1 MKTSRAGYMRRALM
15 LALLLS
21 TMPFLSSFAV
31 AEEARDAPICTTL
44 FDTTIQ
50 AFDVGNG
57 ECSTYRIGAVSSD
70 TALEFNI
77 SISGDAIDFLIMT
90 ENVHEAYSGGFAYG
104 HVIEQSSLLFA
115 NGTYS
120 FHWRPDANDMN
131 KEFHIVFDNL
141 AHDNDAGEG
150 DQGGSEA
157 TVQVQ
162 IDEVIDSYWTEF
174 HNLVILDMG
183 SHQELLEPDELTL
196 DAGTQI
202 MVSAW
207 PMFGE
212 PDIYLMTEQ
221 HRTTYLNGD
230 SGAFHIPGAS
240 MTAVSGYS
248 TMMWT
253 ISESQAGQGLYL
265 MVDNEASP
273 SGGGSGSSEARV
285 SVKVEFDPVLAP
297 AISDDLDST
306 AAVIG
311 QGVALNALSTP
322 NRQSQIQSLAWDVDL
337 GADSDGDGMLDN
349 DADATGWSA
358 TASWF
363 TPGTHR
369 VLLTV
374 TSPNGEKAQTT
385 HEVSVIDVVAPT
397 VSISHDTSSNTQNHA
412 LAPIGE
418 VVTFTANIAD
428 DHTIAGK
435 RWTLDGVEVGT
446 GNSWSKGWMNLA
458 SHVLVLEA
466 TDVSGNIANATLL
479 INIIDATVPTLDA
492 SKVEVPV
499 SVTAG
504 EGFTLSAINAGSDS
518 FDDASSLEYRWDF
531 NLDEDLDGD
540 GIKSNDGE
548 LIGQS
553 VGPVMLKDVGEV
565 SIRLTIVD
573 QSGNMVYKGYTIQVE
588 PAPESKTGMVISI
601 IIIIFAAVIAVG
613 SFMWRQKELG
623 MARHLL
629 ASHGLTEEEVSVRI
643 NSVRETRNVPFF
655 AKAVVIAGLAEGS
668 GPMTEE
674 QLAEKAKNA
683 EMQRLYGSS
692 SGGDPNAGFRAA
704 GSSGQGSDAEF
715 AAMAGVGGGAPL
727 DASQA
732 AAAAEAAALFS
743 DQQPGQVEI
752 QKEIPGIPESSL
764 GDEIF
769 EQIESHSTTKE
780 QTKQSVGSRSG
791 GISIPGQTVPAP
803 SAPAAP
809 SPAAASKESGMRGS
823 CSACGQGFMVQLP
836 SGVNEVLVDCPKCGV
851 EQHFSR

>member
-1 MKTSRAGYMRRALM
+1 MRRALV

-21 TMPFLSSFAV
+21 TMPFLSSFTV
-31 AEEARDAPICTTL
+31 ADEARDAPTCTTL
-44 FDTTIQ
+44 FETTIQ
-50 AFDVGNG
+50 AFDVGGG
-57 ECSTYRIGAVSSD
+57 ECSTYRIGTVSSD
-70 TALEFNI
+70 TVLEFNI

-104 HVIEQSSLLFA
+104 HVIELSSLLFA
-115 NGTYS
+115 NGTYN

-131 KEFHIVFDNL
+131 KEFHLVFDNL

-162 IDEVIDSYWTEF
+162 LNEVVDTYWTEF
-174 HNLVILDMG
+174 HNLVIMEVG
-183 SHQELLEPDELTL
+183 SHQEILGSDELTL

-202 MVSAW
+202 TVSAW

-221 HRTTYLNGD
+221 HRTTYVNGD
-230 SGAFHIPGAS
+230 SGAFHIPGAA
-240 MTAVSGYS
+240 MTAIAGFS

-253 ISESQAGQGLYL
+253 ISESQAGEGLYL

-285 SVKVEFDPVLAP
+285 SIKVEFDPVLAP
-297 AISDDLDST
+297 SISDDLNST

-311 QGVALNALSTP
+311 QEVVLNALSTP
-322 NRQSQIQSLAWDVDL
+322 NRQSQVQSLAWDVDL
-337 GADSDGDGMLDN
+337 GADSDGDGTLDN

-358 TASWF
+358 AASWF

-374 TSPNGEKAQTT
+374 TSPDGENAQST
-385 HEVSVIDVVAPT
+385 HEVSVIDVVAPM
-397 VSISHDTSSNTQNHA
+397 VSISHDTSSNTQNQA

-418 VVTFTANIAD
+418 VVTFTANIND

-435 RWTLDGVEVGT
+435 RWMLDGVEVGT
-446 GNSWSKGWMNLA
+446 GNSWSKGWMNPA

-466 TDVSGNIANATLL
+466 TDVSGNIGNATLL
-479 INIIDATVPTLDA
+479 INVIDATVPTLDA

-499 SVTAG
+499 TVTAG
-504 EGFTLSAINAGSDS
+504 EGFTLIAINAGSDS
-518 FDDASSLEYRWDF
+518 FDDDSSLEYRWDF
-531 NLDEDLDGD
+531 NLDDDMDGD
-540 GIKSNDGE
+540 GIKHNDAE

-553 VGPVMLKDVGEV
+553 VGPIKYSDKDVGEV
-565 SIRLTIVD
+565 TIRLTIVD
-573 QSGNMVYKGYTIQVE
+573 PSGNMVSKGYTIQVE

-601 IIIIFAAVIAVG
+601 IIIILAAVIAVG
-613 SFMWRQKELG
+613 SFMWRQKEMG

-629 ASHGLTEEEVSVRI
+629 ASHGLTEEEISVRI
-643 NSVRETRNVPFF
+643 SSVSETRNVPFF
-655 AKAVVIAGLAEGS
+655 AKAVVIAGLAEGT

-674 QLAEKAKNA
+674 QIAEKTKNA

-692 SGGDPNAGFRAA
+692 GGGDPNAGFRAV
-704 GSSGQGSDAEF
+704 GTSHQGSDAEF
-715 AAMAGVGGGAPL
+715 AAMAGIGGGGAPL

-743 DQQPGQVEI
+743 DQQPGQVGA
-752 QKEIPGIPESSL
+752 QKEVPSIPEPSL

-769 EQIESHSTTKE
+769 EQIETHSATQQLPKPSAGT
-780 QTKQSVGSRSG
+780 QSG
-791 GISIPGQTVPAP
+791 GISIPER
-803 SAPAAP
+803 SAPTPSTSSAAP
-809 SPAAASKESGMRGS
+809 SSSQAAASAASGMRGS
-823 CSACGQGFMVQLP
+823 CSSCGQGFMVQLP

>member
-1 MKTSRAGYMRRALM
+1 MRRVLV
-15 LALLLS
+15 LAALLS
-21 TMPFLSSFAV
+21 TLPFLSLFVV
-31 AEEARDAPICTTL
+31 ADEARDAPTCTTL
-44 FDTTIQ
+44 FETTIQ

-57 ECSTYRIGAVSSD
+57 ECSTYRIGSVSSD
-70 TALEFNI
+70 TVLEFNL
-77 SISGDAIDFLIMT
+77 SISGDAIDFLMMT
-90 ENVHEAYSGGFAYG
+90 ENVHVAYSGGYAYG
-104 HVIEQSSLLFA
+104 HVIEPSSLLFA

-120 FHWRPDANDMN
+120 FHWRPDANDMT
-131 KEFHIVFDNL
+131 KEFHLVFDNL

-162 IDEVIDSYWTEF
+162 INEVTDSYWTEF
-174 HNLVILDMG
+174 HNLVIMEVG
-183 SHQELLEPDELTL
+183 SHQELLGSDELSL

-221 HRTTYLNGD
+221 HKTTYLNGD
-230 SGAFHIPGAS
+230 SGAFHIPGAA
-240 MTAVSGYS
+240 MTAISGNS

-253 ISESQAGQGLYL
+253 ISESQAGEGLYL
-265 MVDNEASP
+265 MVDNEGSP
-273 SGGGSGSSEARV
+273 SGGGSGSLEARV
-285 SVKVEFDPVLAP
+285 SIKVEFDPVLAP
-297 AISDDLDST
+297 LISDDLNST

-311 QGVALNALSTP
+311 QEVVLNAHSTP
-322 NRQSQIQSLAWDVDL
+322 NRQSQIQSLSWDVDL
-337 GADSDGDGMLDN
+337 GDDSDGDGTLDN

-374 TSPNGEKAQTT
+374 TSPNGDEAQSI
-385 HEVSVIDVVAPT
+385 HEVSIIDVVAPT
-397 VSISHDTSSNTQNHA
+397 VSISHDTSSNTQNQA

-418 VVTFTANIAD
+418 VITFTANIND
-428 DHTIAGK
+428 DHTIQGK

-446 GNSWSKGWMNLA
+446 GNSWSKGWMNPS

-466 TDVSGNIANATLL
+466 TDVSGNIGNATLS
-479 INIIDATVPTLDA
+479 INVIDSTVPTLDA
-492 SKVEVPV
+492 SKVKVPV

-504 EGFTLSAINAGSDS
+504 EGFTLNAIDAGSDS
-518 FDDASSLEYRWDF
+518 FDDDSSLEYRWDF

-540 GIKSNDGE
+540 GIKNNDAE
-548 LIGQS
+548 LMGQT
-553 VGPVMLKDVGEV
+553 VGPIKYDDKDVGEV

-573 QSGNMVYKGYTIQVE
+573 PSGNMVYKGYTIQVE
-588 PAPESKTGMVISI
+588 PAPESNTGMVISI
-601 IIIIFAAVIAVG
+601 VIIILAAIIAVG
-613 SFMWRQKELG
+613 SFMWRQKEIG
-623 MARHLL
+623 MARNLL
-629 ASHGLTEEEVSVRI
+629 ASHGLTEEEISVRI
-643 NSVRETRNVPFF
+643 SSIRETRNVSFF
-655 AKAVVIAGLAEGS
+655 AKAVVIAGLAEGT

-674 QLAEKAKNA
+674 QIAEKAKKA

-692 SGGDPNAGFRAA
+692 GGGDPNAGFRPA
-704 GSSGQGSDAEF
+704 GSSRPESDAEF
-715 AAMAGVGGGAPL
+715 AAMAGIAGGGAPL

-743 DQQPGQVEI
+743 DQQPGQVEF
-752 QKEIPGIPESSL
+752 QKEVPIIPDSSL

-769 EQIESHSTTKE
+769 EQIETHSA
-780 QTKQSVGSRSG
+780 TKQQPRPATGARSG
-791 GISIPGQTVPAP
+791 GISIPGQSTPTP
-803 SAPAAP
+803 SPSPSP
-809 SPAAASKESGMRGS
+809 SPAAASAASAASGMRGS
-823 CSACGQGFMVQLP
+823 CSSCGQGFMVQLP